1 MAGLKERVGS
11 RVERLRSRHPL
22 VDRAFRT
29 LSHYGSVNG
38 SALSGAVTYF
48 GFLSFFPILALAF
61 FVVGV
66 LATFY
71 PDLRSQM
78 AATISRL
85 LPGVI
90 GPGPGQIQIT
100 TFETYAGTV
109 GLLGLLGLLYSGL
122 GWLSGMR
129 GALEAMFVLPKR
141 EQPNFLVGKLR
152 DLATLGLIGLVLL
165 VSVILSAAVSG
176 ASGQILAWVGID
188 PHSTVPH
195 VLLWLLGHALA
206 IAASAVL
213 LLAMFRYL
221 AQPQLPRR
229 ALAEGALLGAVGFEL
244 LKSVATLLISHTRGQ
259 PAFQA
264 FGVALILVLWINYF
278 TRIVMYGAAWAYTHP
293 LAVEARAAEHTRAP
307 AAALG
312 EADGVEDRPE
322 RAGGNDGQD
331 EQDEPGGPGAAGRAR
346 GVGLAVAALGGTV
359 LTVRALRRRR

>member
-1 MAGLKERVGS
+1 MAGLKERVRS

-22 VDRAFRT
+22 VDRGFRT

-38 SALSGAVTYF
+38 GALAGAVTYF

-66 LATFY
+66 LATVY
-71 PDLRSQM
+71 PDLRSEM
-78 AATISRL
+78 ADTLSRL

-90 GPGPGQIQIT
+90 GPGQGQIQIK

-129 GALEAMFVLPKR
+129 GALEAMFALPKR

-176 ASGQILAWVGID
+176 SSGQILAWVGID
-188 PHSTVPH
+188 QHSTVPH
-195 VLLWLLGHALA
+195 VLLWLFGHALA

-221 AQPQLPRR
+221 AQPHLPRR

-293 LAVEARAAEHTRAP
+293 LAAQARAAENTRAP

-312 EADGVEDRPE
+312 DGDGDGEGDGVEDRPD
-322 RAGGNDGQD
+322 AGRGQD
-331 EQDEPGGPGAAGRAR
+331 RQGAAGRVR
-346 GVGLAVAALGGTV
+346 GAGLAVAAVGGTV